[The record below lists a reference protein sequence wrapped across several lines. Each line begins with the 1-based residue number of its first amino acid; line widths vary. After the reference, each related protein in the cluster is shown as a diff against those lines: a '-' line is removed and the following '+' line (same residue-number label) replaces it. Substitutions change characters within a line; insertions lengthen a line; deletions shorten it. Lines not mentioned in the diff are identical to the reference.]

1 MAAAFRLARPSHN
14 HSRHRTDGLE
24 RPEGVALGYSIRS
37 LLLMPLQ
44 LYLIWRVSGIG
55 IRDHIDALAKP
66 VLASAAMG
74 LSAALLFYMVNP
86 AGLVMIAL
94 ICIIAA
100 AVYVALVAT
109 FLPQYR
115 RRVLELASL

>member
-1 MAAAFRLARPSHN
+1 
-14 HSRHRTDGLE
+14 
-24 RPEGVALGYSIRS
+24 
-37 LLLMPLQ
+37 MPLQ
-44 LYLIWRVSGIG
+44 LHLIWRVSGIG

-94 ICIIAA
+94 ICIFAA

-109 FLPQYR
+109 ILPQYR